1 MTNISNLDGLIAGL
15 LVFVCSC
22 VMLRRVKAMQTLFMR
37 QQFGPL
43 SVLHKASVIG
53 TRLATPIACIA
64 IALAVYI
71 IWR

>member
-15 LVFVCSC
+15 LVFICSC
-22 VMLRRVKAMQTLFMR
+22 VMLRRLKAMQSLFMR

-53 TRLATPIACIA
+53 TRLATPIALACFSLA
-64 IALAVYI
+64 IYI
-71 IWR
+71 ILQ